1 MVVPTDFNLQ
11 NLRAR
16 TFKGFVQFQDPANP
30 GTFLRLKERQTM
42 RLNFQ
47 FNRETHYSDTGKKAV
62 DPMGFN
68 HTFSID
74 LKLTADMF
82 DDDFSASS
90 DQKTLSFWIFKNQE
104 YEPIEVIFV
113 TTIEALSGPAGDT
126 GDKFI
131 HLKFVLDPNV
141 FGAIQFG
148 ATGGSV
154 NMAVSGDILSIE
166 TVTRTANNEAP

>member
-16 TFKGFVQFQDPANP
+16 TFKGFVQFQDPSNP
-30 GTFLRLKERQTM
+30 GVFLRMKERQTM

-47 FNRETHYSDTGKKAV
+47 FNRETHYSDTGKKAI
-62 DPMGFN
+62 DPQGFN

-74 LKLTADMF
+74 LKVTADLF

-104 YEPIEVIFV
+104 YDPIEVIFV

-131 HLKFVLDPNV
+131 HLKFVLDPNT

-148 ATGGSV
+148 ATGGAVS
-154 NMAVSGDILSIE
+154 MAVSGDILSIE
-166 TVTRTANNEAP
+166 TVERTSSNESP

>member
-16 TFKGFVQFQDPANP
+16 TFKGFVQFQDPSDP
-30 GTFLRLKERQTM
+30 GVFLRMKERQEM
-42 RLNFQ
+42 RLDFV
-47 FNRETHYSDTGKKAV
+47 FNRETHYSDEGLKAV

-68 HTFSID
+68 HTFSIN

-90 DQKTLSFWIFKNQE
+90 DQKTLSFWIFRNQE
-104 YEPIEVIFV
+104 YDPLEIIFV
-113 TTIEALSGPAGDT
+113 TTIETLSGPAGDT
-126 GDKFI
+126 GDKFVHI
-131 HLKFVLDPNV
+131 KFRLDPNR
-141 FGAIQFG
+141 FGPITFG

-154 NMAVSGDILSIE
+154 NMAVAGDILSIE
-166 TVTRTANNEAP
+166 TVERTDDNQSP